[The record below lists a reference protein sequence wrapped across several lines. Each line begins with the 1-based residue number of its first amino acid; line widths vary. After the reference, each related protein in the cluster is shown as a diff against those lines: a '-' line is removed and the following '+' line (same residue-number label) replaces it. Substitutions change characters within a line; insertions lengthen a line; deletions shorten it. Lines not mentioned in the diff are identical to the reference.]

1 MLKSHLCY
9 PQTVSPQKPISL
21 SPATSPVKWGMLTAS
36 ALQDCSEDKGDGTG
50 AMLGS
55 ELATSAQGRAVATA
69 SQNPVQVCRGTGW
82 LPTRGVEHRR
92 EQHRQHRTFGGPQ
105 QTLDVGSLPEQ
116 VLRLQRPSLRVEAEA
131 LGRRQKGGPE
141 SAPTLS

>member
-1 MLKSHLCY
+1 
-9 PQTVSPQKPISL
+9 
-21 SPATSPVKWGMLTAS
+21 MLTAS

-69 SQNPVQVCRGTGW
+69 SQNPVSGLQGNGLAAHTG
-82 LPTRGVEHRR
+82 GGAHRR
-92 EQHRQHRTFGGPQ
+92 EQHWQHRTFGGPQ

>member
-1 MLKSHLCY
+1 MAQVQC
-9 PQTVSPQKPISL
+9 
-21 SPATSPVKWGMLTAS
+21 
-36 ALQDCSEDKGDGTG
+36 
-50 AMLGS
+50 
-55 ELATSAQGRAVATA
+55 SAQSWPQVLREEQWLLLPRIL
-69 SQNPVQVCRGTGW
+69 SQVCRGTGW

-141 SAPTLS
+141 SAPTLSCGR